1 MDSSP
6 RCPRCPLARSLD
18 PGQGRRRAEP
28 GRAPSAEHAGDQ
40 AAGHGEHHGKD
51 DDVEGDRRGQV
62 HDGPVRCGGRVT
74 EAPRPAASA
83 TTAEAATAD
92 ATTTAAPAAEAATT
106 AERAGAARRGRAG
119 GWAYV
124 RGQRRRHVLDD
135 LRAEEA
141 EPGAHRAAADPP

>member
-6 RCPRCPLARSLD
+6 RCPRCPPGRSLD

-74 EAPRPAASA
+74 EATRSAASA
-83 TTAEAATAD
+83 ATTPAAEAT
-92 ATTTAAPAAEAATT
+92 TTTAAAAEAATT
-106 AERAGAARRGRAG
+106 AERAR
-119 GWAYV
+119 
-124 RGQRRRHVLDD
+124 
-135 LRAEEA
+135 
-141 EPGAHRAAADPP
+141 

>member
-6 RCPRCPLARSLD
+6 RCPRCLLARSLD
-18 PGQGRRRAEP
+18 PRRGRGRAEP

-74 EAPRPAASA
+74 EATRSAASA
-83 TTAEAATAD
+83 ATTPAAEAT
-92 ATTTAAPAAEAATT
+92 TTTAAAAEAATT
-106 AERAGAARRGRAG
+106 AERAR
-119 GWAYV
+119 
-124 RGQRRRHVLDD
+124 
-135 LRAEEA
+135 
-141 EPGAHRAAADPP
+141 